1 MLCDLL
7 HQHACL
13 IEEIET
19 VSKTLEFYAS
29 LAQQINRKFL
39 CRIK

>member
-1 MLCDLL
+1 MLRGLL

-13 IEEIET
+13 IEETEA

-29 LAQQINRKFL
+29 LAQQID
-39 CRIK
+39 